1 MKLIA
6 AYGCFV
12 DFGAKN
18 DGLVHISELNSGFV
32 DSVEEVVKVGQE
44 VKVWIK
50 TMAQDGKISLT
61 MKPPPTQAEVAAEAA
76 NQQAKFEAKQA
87 FKLRDEKKSKVAS
100 TLKKGAVLENC
111 EVKSIQKFGLFV
123 EIGEGVEGLVH
134 SSELSDDF
142 GVEAEDVAKVG
153 DKVTVRVVG
162 VDGNKIKLSMK
173 ENIDVSIIKLFH
185 SVIITFTNHKTFFFF
200 LN

>member
-1 MKLIA
+1 M
-6 AYGCFV
+6 
-12 DFGAKN
+12 
-18 DGLVHISELNSGFV
+18 
-32 DSVEEVVKVGQE
+32 
-44 VKVWIK
+44 
-50 TMAQDGKISLT
+50 
-61 MKPPPTQAEVAAEAA
+61 
-76 NQQAKFEAKQA
+76 
-87 FKLRDEKKSKVAS
+87 
-100 TLKKGAVLENC
+100 
-111 EVKSIQKFGLFV
+111 KSIQKFGLFV

-185 SVIITFTNHKTFFFF
+185 SVIITFTNHKTFFSF
-200 LN
+200 